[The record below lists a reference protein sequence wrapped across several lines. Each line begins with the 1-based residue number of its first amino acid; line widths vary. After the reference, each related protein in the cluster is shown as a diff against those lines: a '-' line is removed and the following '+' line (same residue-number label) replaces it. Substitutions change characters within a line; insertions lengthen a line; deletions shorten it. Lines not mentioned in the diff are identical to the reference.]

1 MQLIFASNNKGK
13 ITEIKRILPSN
24 YTLLSLSDINL
35 TEEIPEPFFTF
46 KENAHAK
53 ANYIYNKT
61 GKNCFAEDSGIIAAA
76 LIDKPG
82 VLSARYAGH
91 HGNDIANN
99 NKLLLQLADKDN
111 RNAYYM
117 AVICLI
123 LDGKTYYFEG
133 KCEGI
138 IATEPVGNNG
148 FGYDPIF
155 IPNGF
160 EHTFGEL
167 SLEIKLSLSHRS
179 KAMHEMINFLK
190 NY

>member
-53 ANYIYNKT
+53 ANYIYNIT